1 MKKYI
6 SFISPLLLKY
16 IAVIALVLTI
26 SLPYTAHAQGDGAR
40 FYWKG
45 LMGTNAV
52 PLITKFLGG
61 NANPMDPS
69 HNVVPG
75 SDFTSMMSMAGYV
88 KMLPVGKRSGMVSV
102 LFPMGNLSGDLSV
115 NGLDYSK
122 SARGFGDPMLQ
133 MGVNIIGP
141 KAMMNI
147 PDVLRY
153 KPGFSVDLIGSLA
166 VPIGEYDNTTPV
178 NIGQNRWYG
187 RIGAPVVWQIGSWV
201 PGKRTTFEFLPAV
214 WLYTKN
220 TDYFNGKTMET
231 EPMFQLEAHLTRDF
245 MDGLWGS
252 FDVVSY
258 SGGKATIDG
267 VEGSALNNIGVGV
280 TLGYQIN
287 DNMQMNVEYMST
299 VNDKDPEDLK
309 IDGFNFKIIYGW
321 HPLIEGMKRL
331 KSHE

>member
-1 MKKYI
+1 MKNYI
-6 SFISPLLLKY
+6 KFITMRAGNFS
-16 IAVIALVLTI
+16 IALVIVMLCASI
-26 SLPYTAHAQGDGAR
+26 SAHAQGDGAR

-75 SDFTSMMSMAGYV
+75 SEFTSMMSMAGYV
-88 KMLPVGKRSGMVSV
+88 KMLPIGKRAGMVSV
-102 LFPMGNLSGDLSV
+102 LFPMGNLSGDLSI
-115 NGLDYSK
+115 GALEK
-122 SARGFGDPMLQ
+122 TLTARGFGDPMLQ
-133 MGVNIIGP
+133 FGVNIIGP

-166 VPIGEYDNTTPV
+166 VPIGEYDNTSPV

-201 PGKRTTFEFLPAV
+201 PGKRTTIEFLPAV
-214 WLYTKN
+214 WFYTDN
-220 TDYFNGKTMET
+220 NDFVGKTMET
-231 EPMFQLEAHLTRDF
+231 EPMFQLEGHLTRDF
-245 MDGLWGS
+245 KDGIWGS
-252 FDVVSY
+252 FDIISY

-267 VEGSALNNIGVGV
+267 EEGTALNNMGIGV

-299 VNDKDPEDLK
+299 INDNEPGDLK

-331 KSHE
+331 KGSE

>member
-1 MKKYI
+1 MKNHIKLI
-6 SFISPLLLKY
+6 NMRAGNFS
-16 IAVIALVLTI
+16 IALVIVMLSVSI
-26 SLPYTAHAQGDGAR
+26 SSMAQGDGAR

-88 KMLPVGKRSGMVSV
+88 KMLPIGKRSGMVSV
-102 LFPMGNLSGDLSV
+102 LFPMGNLSGDLST
-115 NGLDYSK
+115 NLLEK
-122 SARGFGDPMLQ
+122 SLTTRGFGDPMLQ

-187 RIGAPVVWQIGSWV
+187 RIGAPVVWQIGQWI
-201 PGKRTTFEFLPAV
+201 PGKRTTLEMLPAI
-214 WLYTKN
+214 WFYSDNK
-220 TDYFNGKTMET
+220 DFMGKTMET
-231 EPMFQLEAHLTRDF
+231 EPMYQLEAHLTRDF
-245 MDGLWGS
+245 KDGIWGS
-252 FDVVSY
+252 FDIISY

-267 VEGSALNNIGVGV
+267 VAGTALSNLGIGF

-299 VNDKDPEDLK
+299 INDNNPEDLK
-309 IDGFNFKIIYGW
+309 MDGFNFKIIYGW